1 MPLQH
6 FSEQEYVLDFVIDPT
21 AAAEMALAE
30 LGR

>member
-6 FSEQEYVLDFVIDPT
+6 FSELEYALDFVIDPT
-21 AAAEMALAE
+21 ATAEIALAE